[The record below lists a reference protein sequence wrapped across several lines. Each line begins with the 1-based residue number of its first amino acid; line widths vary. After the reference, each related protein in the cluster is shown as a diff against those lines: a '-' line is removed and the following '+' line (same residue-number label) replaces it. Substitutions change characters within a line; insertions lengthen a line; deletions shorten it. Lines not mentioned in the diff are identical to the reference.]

1 MITKQISVFVENS
14 KGRLAEITDVIA
26 KNNINI
32 CALSI
37 ADTTN
42 FGILRIIVSDP
53 DLCQKV
59 LTDAGFRVSITS
71 VITLKITDR
80 PGELAKALALL
91 AEHEIAVE
99 YIYAYIT
106 KEDSD
111 AYIVLRIEKDVEAV
125 ELLKANGYQC
135 VKS

>member
-1 MITKQISVFVENS
+1 MITKQISVFVENT
-14 KGRLAEITDVIA
+14 KGRLAEITDVLA

-42 FGILRIIVSDP
+42 FGILRIIVNDP
-53 DLCQKV
+53 DLAEKA
-59 LTDAGFRVSITS
+59 LREHGFTVSITS
-71 VITLKITDR
+71 VITLKLTDK

-91 AEHEIAVE
+91 AENSIEVE

-111 AYIVLRIEKDVEAV
+111 AYIVLRIERDKEAV
-125 ELLKANGYQC
+125 EILKNAGYVC

>member
-59 LTDAGFRVSITS
+59 LTDAGFTVSITS

-111 AYIVLRIEKDVEAV
+111 AYIVLRIEKDKEAV

>member
-59 LTDAGFRVSITS
+59 LTDAGFTVSITS
-71 VITLKITDR
+71 VITLRITDR

>member
-59 LTDAGFRVSITS
+59 LTDAGFTESITS

-111 AYIVLRIEKDVEAV
+111 AYIVLRIEKDKEAV

>member
-1 MITKQISVFVENS
+1 MITKQISVFVENT
-14 KGRLAEITDVIA
+14 KGRLAEITNILA
-26 KNNINI
+26 SNNINI

-42 FGILRIIVSDP
+42 FGILRIIVNDP
-53 DLCQKV
+53 DLAEKA
-59 LTDAGFRVSITS
+59 LRDRGFTVSITS
-71 VITLKITDR
+71 VITLNLADK
-80 PGELAKALALL
+80 PGELAKALAIL
-91 AEHEIAVE
+91 AENDIEVE

-111 AYIVLRIEKDVEAV
+111 AHIVLRIERDIEAV
-125 ELLKANGYQC
+125 EILRNAGYDC